1 MSKIERIKA
10 AKDGLDVLPEL
21 LRAAREGW
29 ETLGF
34 RARGIRSSLASEKS
48 LVGEAASART
58 ADRHGWPGARAPRW
72 TGDPSL
78 RN

>member
-29 ETLGF
+29 ETLDPDD
-34 RARGIRSSLASEKS
+34 
-48 LVGEAASART
+48 VG
-58 ADRHGWPGARAPRW
+58 
-72 TGDPSL
+72 L
-78 RN
+78 L